1 MDDKTQKLYDLYL
14 SKGLITEKTS
24 IETFSGASEE
34 QISKLYDLGKNN
46 GLFETTDLDT
56 FSSAF
61 AGGQKKNEEGQGT
74 PPADV
79 EAPSVDGQ
87 DVAPMERQPG
97 WLETTEYI
105 SPATQAI
112 YDDEDG
118 GLAVL
123 NAAAAKSAQD
133 LYDFTNSQAYIQ
145 GGLGVD
151 ALEAEADRLRAVSEA
166 DSLKAA
172 EVQKRYDDSLM
183 ADWVSYKS
191 NEMGMD
197 YFEAIKD
204 ENGEI
209 DFARAMTDY
218 YKDTN
223 RPEYEKAIGIN
234 KQEEPSLM
242 DYASTVIALAF
253 TNMGGSTPQ
262 KIAKSRLDRWIA
274 NDYSLE
280 RKGADMFAAV
290 YNKNSE
296 NILNQARQ
304 TLGENFEKVEQ
315 YENMYTDITNL
326 DNQIERQKNENP
338 EVFNRI
344 QNDSQRIQA
353 MDDQLAV
360 ASTNVKK
367 LQNQI
372 EEERRINPAS
382 QVGIN
387 EYNAAVEEYNGI
399 LEQRKQLSAQFN
411 EALDSDVYGE
421 YSSLIRKR
429 NELSENANEL
439 YEQISPAMVRFA
451 EAQEKLDSDY
461 AAYESQNEALQQ
473 HPFFIANE
481 ARIEERK
488 QRLKAYEEG
497 GNISAAGAREN
508 VGALGSAWFKLTRG
522 IVETPFIIEQSLG
535 DMEGYSAFE
544 QMYDIA
550 QTQTFIDDMFL
561 PELAEQDLSLSNAL
575 PNFANVMGQMSTFAV
590 GGSVTAGTKLARL
603 GIAAPA
609 FASQVGDNYR
619 DGLERGM
626 DRQTAAVTAEVL
638 SGISAMTEMIVSD
651 VDLVKGVNQKMKEA
665 AFKQIMKQVGKGG
678 IVGRQEIKK
687 AILPVMGR
695 TFLSVPKNALM
706 EGAEELIETG
716 TGDLAKLA
724 INKWQS
730 TQGESRNRWY
740 DSSEIGDFKNYK
752 KAFLLGAMGG
762 GGPATLSAT
771 RNLSLSNLIGK
782 ASEKQI
788 HRVHTMFADSL
799 VDVAENQESLDAAIR
814 IFGKDSIEAENLR
827 NIVNEYNDAMSLVE
841 DADKLSASDKLEVA
855 SDLSKIQSL
864 KNNEKALRA
873 KGVTDFVTDKR
884 AETIQFLENR
894 VFDILASNEQQ
905 GEQRAAQSETTEAQ
919 SQEVQPESKAAE
931 QDGRTEQTTVEG
943 DRATQEGPS
952 ELTAEEAEI
961 EQEILMEEA
970 LEDIERQGA
979 IDQQRAL
986 DIERRKAQLEGRP
999 MPEQEAPAEGRVRLQ
1014 FGSEQ
1019 DREAARQPVESGNR
1033 VRSAIGGRFS
1043 MPFNGRKGKET
1054 VEGELVLGENN
1065 NVELHSDDG
1074 RIFELGKYNEMHSYG
1089 MKRMGLTP
1097 VKQDVMINTD
1107 GTFEVDGEVYTNPYT
1122 DPEAAI
1128 NRDENGNV
1136 VSVNLETANG
1146 EKRAFRGPRA
1156 DAIAYNM
1163 QLAKYDQQQL
1173 EQELEQLE
1181 NEDAETKQA
1190 FDEIRAAEQDA
1201 AQAETQNLEQA
1212 EQQETAESTE
1222 TIEEAPK
1229 PKPVKAQKTPSQQKR
1244 ANKINSRL
1252 KKLAK
1257 SATKLSPEH
1266 RQIIKALQGIPIDS
1280 IPKEGNY
1287 ILDFIENLVDQA
1299 DSFVKNVETIDPS
1312 FASRINNEI
1321 AEIEAEIETVQQA
1334 KPQPAKKPRKQTK
1347 QPNKELT
1354 EQEQIDDAVAEVE
1367 NNDQLTKE
1375 QKIEQKKIK
1384 KQLGKMRGRL
1394 RKAAAP
1400 LAASA
1405 THSAMAERLNSIDP
1419 SHIDPSNPQLVE
1431 AWYQLANQVA
1441 RSLEG
1446 GGSASTIDVQS
1457 FDQSFDKLT
1466 DMIAQNEA
1474 QKVKP
1479 EPDQTAEQVKEE
1491 VKEEL
1496 DTYSNIEGVT
1506 LMMDRIKKKLKDC

>member
-1 MDDKTQKLYDLYL
+1 
-14 SKGLITEKTS
+14 
-24 IETFSGASEE
+24 
-34 QISKLYDLGKNN
+34 
-46 GLFETTDLDT
+46 
-56 FSSAF
+56 
-61 AGGQKKNEEGQGT
+61 
-74 PPADV
+74 
-79 EAPSVDGQ
+79 
-87 DVAPMERQPG
+87 
-97 WLETTEYI
+97 
-105 SPATQAI
+105 
-112 YDDEDG
+112 
-118 GLAVL
+118 
-123 NAAAAKSAQD
+123 
-133 LYDFTNSQAYIQ
+133 
-145 GGLGVD
+145 
-151 ALEAEADRLRAVSEA
+151 
-166 DSLKAA
+166 
-172 EVQKRYDDSLM
+172 
-183 ADWVSYKS
+183 
-191 NEMGMD
+191 
-197 YFEAIKD
+197 
-204 ENGEI
+204 
-209 DFARAMTDY
+209 
-218 YKDTN
+218 
-223 RPEYEKAIGIN
+223 
-234 KQEEPSLM
+234 
-242 DYASTVIALAF
+242 
-253 TNMGGSTPQ
+253 
-262 KIAKSRLDRWIA
+262 
-274 NDYSLE
+274 
-280 RKGADMFAAV
+280 
-290 YNKNSE
+290 
-296 NILNQARQ
+296 
-304 TLGENFEKVEQ
+304 
-315 YENMYTDITNL
+315 
-326 DNQIERQKNENP
+326 
-338 EVFNRI
+338 
-344 QNDSQRIQA
+344 
-353 MDDQLAV
+353 
-360 ASTNVKK
+360 
-367 LQNQI
+367 
-372 EEERRINPAS
+372 
-382 QVGIN
+382 
-387 EYNAAVEEYNGI
+387 
-399 LEQRKQLSAQFN
+399 
-411 EALDSDVYGE
+411 
-421 YSSLIRKR
+421 
-429 NELSENANEL
+429 
-439 YEQISPAMVRFA
+439 
-451 EAQEKLDSDY
+451 
-461 AAYESQNEALQQ
+461 
-473 HPFFIANE
+473 
-481 ARIEERK
+481 
-488 QRLKAYEEG
+488 
-497 GNISAAGAREN
+497 
-508 VGALGSAWFKLTRG
+508 
-522 IVETPFIIEQSLG
+522 
-535 DMEGYSAFE
+535 
-544 QMYDIA
+544 
-550 QTQTFIDDMFL
+550 
-561 PELAEQDLSLSNAL
+561 
-575 PNFANVMGQMSTFAV
+575 
-590 GGSVTAGTKLARL
+590 
-603 GIAAPA
+603 
-609 FASQVGDNYR
+609 
-619 DGLERGM
+619 
-626 DRQTAAVTAEVL
+626 
-638 SGISAMTEMIVSD
+638 MIVSD

-665 AFKQIMKQVGKGG
+665 AFKQIMKQVAKKG
-678 IVGRQEIKK
+678 VTSRESLKE
-687 AILPVMGR
+687 AVLPVIGR
-695 TFLSVPKNALM
+695 TLLSVPKNALM

-740 DSSEIGDFKNYK
+740 KADEIGDFNNYK
-752 KAFLLGAMGG
+752 KAFLLGSMGG

-771 RNLSLSNLIGK
+771 RNLSLANLIGK
-782 ASEKQI
+782 TSARQRHK
-788 HRVHTMFADSL
+788 VHSMFAESL

-814 IFGKDSIEAENLR
+814 IFGKDSVEAENLK
-827 NIVNEYNDAMSLVE
+827 NIVSEYNDAMSLAE
-841 DADKLSASDKLEVA
+841 DADKLSASDKIDIA
-855 SDLSKIQSL
+855 ADLSEIKTTKAKL
-864 KNNEKALRA
+864 KRMKAEGALP
-873 KGVTDFVTDKR
+873 DFLEEVKL
-884 AETIQFLENR
+884 EIIEFLENR
-894 VFDILASNEQQ
+894 VFDILAGNEQQ

-931 QDGRTEQTTVEG
+931 QDARTEQTTVEG
-943 DRATQEGPS
+943 DRTAQEGPS
-952 ELTAEEAEI
+952 ELTEEEAEI

-999 MPEQEAPAEGRVRLQ
+999 MPEQEAPSEGRVRLQ

-1019 DREAARQPVESGNR
+1019 DREAARQPVESGDR

-1190 FDEIRAAEQDA
+1190 FDEVRAAEQNA

-1321 AEIEAEIETVQQA
+1321 AEIEAEIETVQQGQP
-1334 KPQPAKKPRKQTK
+1334 KPAKKPRKQTK
-1347 QPNKELT
+1347 QPNRELT

-1375 QKIEQKKIK
+1375 QKIEHKRIK

-1419 SHIDPSNPQLVE
+1419 SHIDPSNTQLVE

-1457 FDQSFDKLT
+1457 FDKSFDKLT

-1479 EPDQTAEQVKEE
+1479 EPEQTTEQVKEE

>member
-14 SKGLITEKTS
+14 SSGLITEKTS
-24 IETFSGASEE
+24 FETFSGANEE
-34 QISKLYDLGKNN
+34 QISQLYDLGKNN
-46 GLFETTDLDT
+46 GLFKTADLED
-56 FSSAF
+56 FSAAF

-87 DVAPMERQPG
+87 DAAPMERQPG

-112 YDDEDG
+112 YDDENG
-118 GLAVL
+118 GLGVL
-123 NAAAAKSAQD
+123 NAAADKAARDYHTLISSQAYVQGGAGRDVLDARAQD
-133 LYDFTNSQAYIQ
+133 L
-145 GGLGVD
+145 LD
-151 ALEAEADRLRAVSEA
+151 ASNAASSA
-166 DSLKAA
+166 AA

-197 YFEAIKD
+197 YFEALKD
-204 ENGEI
+204 ENGEV
-209 DFARAMTDY
+209 DFGRAMTEY

-223 RPEYEKAIGIN
+223 RPEYEKAIGIEN
-234 KQEEPSLM
+234 DEDDSLVGK
-242 DYASTVIALAF
+242 ASTFLSLAF
-253 TNMGGSTPQ
+253 TNFGHVSRRD
-262 KIAKSRLDRWIA
+262 IEKSRLDRKIA

-280 RKGADMFAAV
+280 RKGADMFAAA
-290 YNKNSE
+290 YTRNSE

-304 TLGENFEKVEQ
+304 TLGENFEKVEH
-315 YENMYTDITNL
+315 YEGMYTDITNL

-338 EVFNRI
+338 EVFSRI

-367 LQNQI
+367 IQNQI

-439 YEQISPAMVRFA
+439 YEQISPAMVKFA
-451 EAQEKLDSDY
+451 EAQEKLDADY
-461 AAYESQNEALQQ
+461 GEYESQNEALQQ

-488 QRLKAYEEG
+488 QRLKAYESGEG
-497 GNISAAGAREN
+497 QAVGKET
-508 VGALGSAWFKLTRG
+508 VGAFGSAWFKLTKG
-522 IVETPFIIEQSLG
+522 IVETPFVIEQSLG
-535 DMEGYSAFE
+535 DMKGYSAFE

-561 PELAEQDLSLSNAL
+561 PELAEQDLALSNAL

-590 GGSVTAGTKLARL
+590 GGQAAAGTKLARL

-740 DSSEIGDFKNYK
+740 KADEIGDFNNYK

-762 GGPATLSAT
+762 GGPATFSAT
-771 RNLSLSNLIGK
+771 RKLSLSNLIGK

-788 HRVHTMFADSL
+788 HRVHDMFAESL

-841 DADKLSASDKLEVA
+841 GSDKLSASDKIEVA

-864 KNNEKALRA
+864 KNNEKALKA
-873 KGVTDFVTDKR
+873 KGVTDFATDKR

-931 QDGRTEQTTVEG
+931 QDGRAEQTTVEG

-1043 MPFNGRKGKET
+1043 MPYNSKNGKET
-1054 VEGELVLGENN
+1054 VEGELVIGENN

-1181 NEDAETKQA
+1181 NENAETKQA

-1212 EQQETAESTE
+1212 EQQETAESAE

-1244 ANKINSRL
+1244 ANKINGRL

-1257 SATKLSPEH
+1257 SASKLSPAH
-1266 RQIIKALQGIPIDS
+1266 RQIIQALQGIPIDS

-1321 AEIEAEIETVQQA
+1321 AEIEAEIETVQQGQP
-1334 KPQPAKKPRKQTK
+1334 KPAKKPRKQTK

-1375 QKIEQKKIK
+1375 QKIEHKRIK

-1479 EPDQTAEQVKEE
+1479 EPEQTAEQVKEE

-1506 LMMDRIKKKLKDC
+1506 LMMDRIQKKLKDC